1 MIAMSDVDLRGK
13 RVLIREDF
21 NVPMK
26 DGAITD
32 DTRLRAGVPT
42 LRAALEAGATVIV
55 MSHLGRPVEGE
66 WDASLSLAP
75 VAEALSALLDLPV
88 GFAKQWIDGIDAA
101 PGSITLCENVRFL
114 VGEKRND
121 HALSARMATLCD
133 VFVNDAFATAHRAQA
148 STEGVARAA
157 PVAVAGPLLAA
168 ELLAL
173 DRALS
178 NPRRPLVA
186 IVGGAKVSTKLA
198 LLESLVDKVDQ
209 LIVGGGIANTFLSAA
224 GRAVG
229 ASLCENEMTDIAAR
243 LIASDADIPIPTDVV
258 CAKQFSAS
266 EPGVVKNVADV
277 SADDMIMDLGPDSI
291 KVISAAIENAG
302 TVLWNGPLG
311 VFEFSGF
318 AAGTRQLAEAI
329 AASNAFSVAG
339 GGDTLAAIATFG
351 VSDDISYISTGG
363 GAFLEF
369 IEGKTLP
376 AVAALNDRNNS

>member
-32 DTRLRAGVPT
+32 DTRLRAGLPT

-318 AAGTRQLAEAI
+318 AAGTRQ
-329 AASNAFSVAG
+329 
-339 GGDTLAAIATFG
+339 
-351 VSDDISYISTGG
+351 
-363 GAFLEF
+363 
-369 IEGKTLP
+369 
-376 AVAALNDRNNS
+376 